1 MIYVLG
7 TRTTSSEVAD
17 LIHPKWA
24 FGGYVENQWR
34 KKKAFAG
41 KPVYW
46 WEQLSRLRLGGYFVC
61 GIASSFHRRQY
72 VNTAQAR
79 FQPPWWALRHPSAS
93 ISETAKTGEGCVFSR
108 LVAVASNTKLGRHCF
123 LNRGVLLGH
132 DCTVGDFVTFSPGAN
147 VAGCCDIGDGA
158 YIAMGAIVVDRTVI
172 GENAFVAAG
181 AVVTKDVPPNT
192 AVRGV
197 PAKPFLL
204 HEGSRALDRI
214 DASKYELQT

>member
-17 LIHPKWA
+17 LQEQPWA
-24 FGGYVENQWR
+24 VAGYVENQWH
-34 KKKAFAG
+34 KKIAFAG

-46 WEQLSRLRLGGYFVC
+46 WEDIPTLGETALFVC
-61 GIASSFHRRQY
+61 GIASSFHRRAY
-72 VNTAQAR
+72 VESVEAR
-79 FQPPWWALRHPSAS
+79 YRLRWWEVRHPSAAVS
-93 ISETAKTGEGCVFSR
+93 ATAKIGDGCIFSR

-147 VAGCCDIGDGA
+147 VAGCCTIGDGA

-172 GENAFVAAG
+172 GANAFVAAG
-181 AVVTKDVPPNT
+181 AVVTQDVPPNT

-197 PAKPFLL
+197 PAKPFRLR
-204 HEGSRALDRI
+204 EGSRVLDRI
-214 DASKYELQT
+214 DASKYELHA